1 MYQRTFM
8 LSAIIGNSPAI
19 VAVKCLIEQVAPS
32 DATVLVRGPSGAG
45 KELVAKALHEL
56 SPRSKHRF
64 IPINC
69 AAIPRELLESELF
82 GHRKGSFSGAIGDH
96 KGRFEL
102 AHNGTLFLDEIGD
115 MPMDLQVKLLRVL
128 QERKVD
134 PIGSQQSIDVN
145 VRVIAATHR
154 DLEKAVAAGEF
165 REDLYYRL
173 NVIPLALPSLSERKE
188 DITELFA
195 RFAEMEKRN
204 GDAPVRLSSFSQAV
218 LQRYEWPGNIREL
231 QNLAHRF
238 TALYAGQ
245 EVDLRNIPE
254 TMLPPKMLDTMMT
267 LAKDFPS
274 PPETELNPED
284 SHDFED
290 FGLPNIEGIVR
301 MAQGIPTLPDE
312 GLVLKDHIAQI
323 ERDII
328 HEALQRTAH
337 NVSQTARLLSIRR
350 TTLIEKINKYELTN
364 TAQSA

>member
-1 MYQRTFM
+1 M

-19 VAVKCLIEQVAPS
+19 LAVKGLIEQVAPS

-82 GHRKGSFSGAIGDH
+82 GHRKGAFSGAIGDH

-134 PIGSQQSIDVN
+134 PIGCQQSIDVN
-145 VRVIAATHR
+145 VRVIAATHK
-154 DLEKAVAAGEF
+154 DLEKAVASGEF

-173 NVIPLALPSLSERKE
+173 NVIPLALPSLAERRD
-188 DITELFA
+188 DISDLFA
-195 RFAEMEKRN
+195 RFAEMEKRTGN
-204 GDAPVRLSSFSQAV
+204 APVRLSKFSQAV
-218 LQRYEWPGNIREL
+218 LQQYEWPGNIREL

-245 EVDLRNIPE
+245 EIDLRQIPE
-254 TMLPPKMLDTMMT
+254 TMLPPKMLDTVAS
-267 LAKDFPS
+267 LAADYPAIPAVAS
-274 PPETELNPED
+274 GQEETHN
-284 SHDFED
+284 FED
-290 FGLPNIEGIVR
+290 PGLPNIEGIVR
-301 MAQGIPTLPDE
+301 MAQGMPALPDE
-312 GLVLKDHIAQI
+312 GLVLKDHIAEI
-323 ERDII
+323 ERNII

-364 TAQSA
+364 SVHSA

>member
-1 MYQRTFM
+1 M

-19 VAVKCLIEQVAPS
+19 LAVKSLIEQVAPS

-56 SPRSKHRF
+56 SARAKHRF

-82 GHRKGSFSGAIGDH
+82 GHRKGAFSGAIGDH

-145 VRVIAATHR
+145 VRVIAATHK
-154 DLEKAVAAGEF
+154 DLEKAVATGEF

-173 NVIPLALPSLSERKE
+173 NVIPLALPSLAERKD

-195 RFAEMEKRN
+195 RFAEVEKRN
-204 GDAPVRLSSFSQAV
+204 GNAPVRLSSFSQAA
-218 LQRYEWPGNIREL
+218 LKQYTWPGNIREL

-245 EVDLRNIPE
+245 EVDLRQIPE
-254 TMLPPKMLDTMMT
+254 TMLPPKMLAIMASLVADYPVVP
-267 LAKDFPS
+267 A
-274 PPETELNPED
+274 TEPDCDD
-284 SHDFED
+284 SHNFED
-290 FGLPNIEGIVR
+290 LGLPNIEGIVR
-301 MAQGIPTLPDE
+301 MAQGMPALPDE

-350 TTLIEKINKYELTN
+350 TTLIEKINKYELAN
-364 TAQSA
+364 SAQSA

>member
-1 MYQRTFM
+1 M
-8 LSAIIGNSPAI
+8 LSAIIGSSPAI
-19 VAVKCLIEQVAPS
+19 LAVKGLIEQVAPS

-56 SPRSKHRF
+56 SPRSTHRF

-82 GHRKGSFSGAIGDH
+82 GHRKGAFSGAIGDH
-96 KGRFEL
+96 KGRFEM
-102 AHNGTLFLDEIGD
+102 AHKGTLFLDEIGD

-134 PIGSQQSIDVN
+134 PIGSQQAIDVD
-145 VRVIAATHR
+145 VRVIAATHK
-154 DLEKAVAAGEF
+154 DLEKAVASGDF

-173 NVIPLALPSLSERKE
+173 NVIPLHLPSLAERKD
-188 DITELFA
+188 DIAELFA
-195 RFAEMEKRN
+195 RFAEIEKRN
-204 GDAPVRLSSFSQAV
+204 GDAPIRLTSFSQAV
-218 LQRYEWPGNIREL
+218 LTQYEWPGNIREL

-245 EVDLRNIPE
+245 EIDLRRVPD
-254 TMLPPKMLDTMMT
+254 TMLPHKMLDTVASV
-267 LAKDFPS
+267 AKDYPQID
-274 PPETELNPED
+274 PAEVYQDDDQDCDALN
-284 SHDFED
+284 
-290 FGLPNIEGIVR
+290 LPNIEGIVR

-323 ERDII
+323 ERNII
-328 HEALQRTAH
+328 YEALQRTAH

-350 TTLIEKINKYELTN
+350 TTLIEKINKYELTSS
-364 TAQSA
+364 TQSA

>member
-1 MYQRTFM
+1 M

-19 VAVKCLIEQVAPS
+19 VAVKGLIEQVAPS

-56 SPRSKHRF
+56 SPRSKNRF

-82 GHRKGSFSGAIGDH
+82 GHRKGAFSGAIGDH

-145 VRVIAATHR
+145 VRVIAATHK
-154 DLEKAVAAGEF
+154 DLEKAVALGEF

-173 NVIPLALPSLSERKE
+173 NVIPLALPSLAERKE

-204 GDAPVRLSSFSQAV
+204 GDAPVRLTSFSQAV
-218 LQRYEWPGNIREL
+218 LKQYEWPGNIREL

-245 EVDLRNIPE
+245 EIDLRQIPE
-254 TMLPPKMLDTMMT
+254 TMLPPRMLDTMAA
-267 LAKDFPS
+267 LAADYPALA
-274 PPETELNPED
+274 ETFDEQEVA
-284 SHDFED
+284 HDLED

-364 TAQSA
+364 SAQSA